1 MWSGIFWSVDCVVLF
16 VSMVHIKHSAAE
28 WLNFTLF
35 RHGNPFQIWWGRSL
49 NELFTRLSFQGE
61 FSRNE
66 ENHEKAK
73 VISRCASIFCLLVA
87 VWLNEIQIIYDY
99 IIRHSPHGSW
109 HATRT
114 FDATHGDRLRHIR
127 EVFCDHRHLAT
138 AILTRKL
145 GIARRSVDSQNIE
158 INNRRGWSKV
168 VFRCCKHGSA

>member
-1 MWSGIFWSVDCVVLF
+1 MSVSQRYAVIMWSGIFWSVDCVVLF

-114 FDATHGDRLRHIR
+114 FWRNTWRQ
-127 EVFCDHRHLAT
+127 T
-138 AILTRKL
+138 STYQ
-145 GIARRSVDSQNIE
+145 RSSFVIIDT
-158 INNRRGWSKV
+158 
-168 VFRCCKHGSA
+168 